1 MNKMALRFNFTILFL
16 VFASVSVFAQK
27 SIDQKVVDRF
37 VGQDIF
43 KSASIGI
50 ELRDLKTGELLAASN
65 SEKSLTPASTQKL
78 ITTATALEILGSDFQ
93 FKTDVYITGRIDKA
107 GNLMGNLVLRGFGDP
122 TLGSKYFPENNHFIS
137 SIYSELKKLGIRQIN
152 GKLIVDHSY
161 YQSTIPRTWIWE
173 DIGNYYGAVPHPL
186 SYRDNTYTLH
196 FDSKGAGQLT
206 QIRRISSKQEDLE
219 ISNKVMSST
228 INKDRAYIFGGNTS
242 TSRLVEGTI
251 PQNRSDFKV
260 KGAVS
265 KPEMVLLS
273 DLRKVLQA
281 GGIPINGQIFKTKTQ
296 KTLIQF
302 SSPPLS
308 DIVTLTNQ
316 RSINLFADH
325 LLFEIGIKQ
334 KKEGSWQ
341 TGIAAI
347 KEFWQSQ
354 GIDSKGLFLYDGS
367 GLSHFNA
374 ISSHTLNQILI
385 HMSKGENSDV
395 FYNSLPIAGKN
406 GTLKNFAK
414 QSPLANNFKAKTG
427 SMTGVRSYSGVLTKR
442 NGKQIAISF
451 LINNYTCT
459 SRELSK
465 KFKELL
471 IDLSNR

>member
-1 MNKMALRFNFTILFL
+1 MTRFILNLFCFIYL
-16 VFASVSVFAQK
+16 ISLNLSAFPQEQAEQE
-27 SIDQKVVDRF
+27 SIDRF
-37 VGQDIF
+37 SNNELF

-50 ELRDLKTGELLAASN
+50 EVCDLKTGDILAEYQ

-78 ITTATALEILGSDFQ
+78 ITTATALEILGPDFQ
-93 FKTDVYITGRIDKA
+93 FKTNAYITGRIDKD
-107 GNLMGNLVLRGFGDP
+107 GNLMGNLLIRGFGDP
-122 TLGSKYFPENNHFIS
+122 TLGSKYFPKNNRFIS
-137 SIYSELKKLGIRQIN
+137 TVYAELKKLGIRQIK

-173 DIGNYYGAVPHPL
+173 DIGNYYGAVPHGI
-186 SYRDNTYTLH
+186 SYKDNTYILH
-196 FDSKGAGQLT
+196 FESKSAGELT

-219 ISNKVMSST
+219 FSNKVMSST

-242 TSRLVEGTI
+242 NNRLVEGTI

-273 DLRKVLQA
+273 DLRKVIEA
-281 GGIPINGQIFKTKTQ
+281 GGIPIKELVFKTKTQ
-296 KTLIQF
+296 KTLIKF

-308 DIVTLTNQ
+308 EIIALTNQ
-316 RSINLFADH
+316 KSINLFADH

-341 TGIAAI
+341 AGIDAI
-347 KEFWQSQ
+347 KKFWQSK

-374 ISSHTLNQILI
+374 ISTHTLNKILI
-385 HMSKGENSDV
+385 HMNKSENSDV

-406 GTLKNFAK
+406 GTLKNFGK
-414 QSPLANNFKAKTG
+414 QSTLANNFRAKTG
-427 SMTGVRSYSGVLTKR
+427 SMTGVRSYSGMLTKS

-451 LINNYTCT
+451 IINNYTCT

-465 KFKELL
+465 KFKDLL
-471 IDLSNR
+471 IEISNH